1 MGFTSREQNYATC
14 LRPSAAGGDGHAFA
28 RIQLHRPNT
37 IAVAA
42 GGGAMFGG
50 ARVLEHC
57 QKEPRGRKS

>member
-1 MGFTSREQNYATC
+1 MQTC
-14 LRPSAAGGDGHAFA
+14 LRPSAAGGNRHAFA

-42 GGGAMFGG
+42 IGGGAMFGG
-50 ARVLEHC
+50 ARVLEHW